1 MTGINFMPWR
11 QQRLQQR
18 WCYWKG
24 GGLCLLISLICGV
37 QYGYWQDQLNRQRQ
51 QGLDLWPTMFRD
63 IAEYQ
68 QRTRA
73 LQQQIQQQQ
82 QIVQLREQR
91 QQALSRWQTF
101 MHLLEDNIPENTWLQ
116 SLQKEQQH
124 VELQGFSHS
133 IVELHNLR
141 DALRQH
147 GDIQSVKTGTLRR
160 ETSGN
165 IRFSML
171 ITLKNG
177 VPDAQ

>member
-1 MTGINFMPWR
+1 MTSINFMPWR
-11 QQRLQQR
+11 RQRLQRQWR
-18 WCYWKG
+18 CWRYG
-24 GGLCLLISLICGV
+24 GVFLLINLICGV

-51 QGLDLWPTMFRD
+51 QGLALWPAMFRD

-68 QRTRA
+68 QRTRT

-82 QIVQLREQR
+82 QIVLLREQR
-91 QQALSRWQTF
+91 QQALSRWQAF
-101 MHLLEDNIPENTWLQ
+101 VHLLEDNIPENTWLQ

-141 DALRQH
+141 DVLRQH

-160 ETSGN
+160 EPSGN
-165 IRFSML
+165 IRFSMQL
-171 ITLKNG
+171 TLKNG
-177 VPDAQ
+177 APDA